1 MNIDDLIHTSGAWL
15 QAEGP
20 MADVV
25 VSSRIR
31 LARNV
36 ADFPFLSTASASER
50 IEIYRCLCDAITNT
64 NAGREATLIEIH
76 ELDPLDREILVERH
90 LVSRQH
96 IAGTGMRGVS
106 VSPGEDQALMINEE
120 DHLRIQALGSGL
132 QLDAL
137 WAQVDKID
145 DELSERVSFAYDE
158 QYGFLTAC
166 PTNVGTGIRV
176 SVMLHL
182 PALKFTNEIEK
193 VARAARDMR
202 LAVRG
207 TQGEGT
213 DALGDFYQ
221 VSNQT
226 TLGKSETELIRAF
239 SDTIIPKIV
248 EFERTARES
257 LVNHS
262 LPQLDDKIWRAYG
275 VLAHART
282 ITSDESQDL
291 LSPLRMGIHL
301 GRFPLLNIAE
311 LNDLFLSV
319 QPAHLQKKV
328 GKELSGEQRDVA
340 RADLLRKRFA
350 RSG

>member
-1 MNIDDLIHTSGAWL
+1 
-15 QAEGP
+15 
-20 MADVV
+20 
-25 VSSRIR
+25 
-31 LARNV
+31 
-36 ADFPFLSTASASER
+36 
-50 IEIYRCLCDAITNT
+50 
-64 NAGREATLIEIH
+64 
-76 ELDPLDREILVERH
+76 
-90 LVSRQH
+90 
-96 IAGTGMRGVS
+96 
-106 VSPGEDQALMINEE
+106 
-120 DHLRIQALGSGL
+120 
-132 QLDAL
+132 
-137 WAQVDKID
+137 
-145 DELSERVSFAYDE
+145 
-158 QYGFLTAC
+158 
-166 PTNVGTGIRV
+166 
-176 SVMLHL
+176 MLHL